1 MPELFKQPSSRIVQI
16 DGEQALCEDGSVWVQ
31 YENRQAPYM
40 WVVVS
45 PPHKPSEVVTP
56 YTMDCLRQLNEQA
69 ADITEVLDALESIM
83 TNPDND
89 FQPTFA
95 LEILQKHGRCKQ

>member
-16 DGEQALCEDGSVWVQ
+16 DGEHALCEDGSVWVQ

-40 WVVVS
+40 WVLAS
-45 PPHKPSEVVTP
+45 PPHEPPKLETFW
-56 YTMDCLRQLNEQA
+56 TMDYPRQLNEQA

-89 FQPTFA
+89 FQPTFGW
-95 LEILQKHGRCKQ
+95 EILRKHGRCK